1 MGRSDDKDAADE
13 SAEAPLFSGE
23 GLLDTD
29 VLRTIKR
36 QGISRSCDVHM
47 TIEGAGFMPT
57 LAQSLSHLP
66 AVNVESPEDLERRS
80 TRSDFVVKSLLGRG
94 GMAEVHLAEQRSLS
108 REVAIKQLI
117 ERSSSAVGSLVREA
131 TITGQL
137 EHPNIV
143 PIHAFV
149 NDPEMGP
156 SVVMKRI
163 AGRPWEEVIADGAPL
178 ERHIEIA
185 MRVCDALSYAH
196 DRGVIHRDI
205 KPANVMVGK
214 YGEVYLVDW
223 GVARTKGDPPSTD
236 IIGTP
241 SYMSPEM
248 IRGAAEMR
256 SDIYLLGAS
265 MHHAITKEP
274 RHPGSSLYPVIA
286 AALESEPFDFG
297 PEVPEDLAFIVNKAC
312 ASDPMERFASP
323 AELKDALRQCAEH
336 RAALEI
342 ADAAQARLSQL
353 EDLVAGDNR
362 EEQYAETQALF
373 SETRFGFEMAL
384 QTFPDSP
391 RIVAERERALQLM
404 TEYEIEM
411 EHPNA
416 ANALLDRLSDPPPS
430 LREQVE
436 ALQKARRRDRET
448 LEQVARDRDF
458 SVGAKQRW
466 SLYAGLG
473 LLILAI
479 AIVTAVIRAR
489 TSQALSVGRVT
500 IIGALLFVATAG
512 FALYQRKQEWNLVTK
527 RLFQVLLGTLG
538 TMELNRLLA
547 YINGGSA
554 EHVLVTD
561 SFICVFGTLALAV
574 YHRAG
579 IYLSAASIVIAIV
592 SGFRP
597 DLADELFLILAAL
610 VPMTFVLTE
619 RAVTRS
625 VK

>member
-1 MGRSDDKDAADE
+1 M
-13 SAEAPLFSGE
+13 SGE
-23 GLLDTD
+23 SGSALLDAE

-36 QGISRSCDVHM
+36 QGISRSCNVQM
-47 TIEGAGFMPT
+47 TIEGVGTLPT
-57 LAQSLSHLP
+57 IAQSLSHLP
-66 AVNVESPEDLERRS
+66 AVNVESPVDKTPRVTQEAVRARQ
-80 TRSDFVVKSLLGRG
+80 SDFVVKSLLGRG
-94 GMAEVHLAEQRSLS
+94 GMAEVHLADQRSLS

-117 ERSSSAVGSLVREA
+117 EQSTSAVGSLVREA

-137 EHPNIV
+137 EHPNVV

-163 AGRPWEEVIADGAPL
+163 AGRPWEEVIEADAPL

-185 MRVCDALSYAH
+185 MSVCDALSYAH
-196 DRGVIHRDI
+196 DRGVLHRDI
-205 KPANVMVGK
+205 KPANVMVGD

-223 GVARTKGDPPSTD
+223 GVALTKEDPPSTD
-236 IIGTP
+236 IVGTP

-248 IRGAAEMR
+248 VRGAPEMR

-265 MHHAITKEP
+265 IHQAITKQA
-274 RHPGSSLYPVIA
+274 RHPGTSLYPVIA
-286 AALESEPFDFG
+286 SALESAPYAFAD
-297 PEVPEDLAFIVNKAC
+297 EVPEDLAHIVNKAC
-312 ASDPMERFASP
+312 AAEVSDRFESA
-323 AELKDALRQCAEH
+323 AEFKHALRQCAEH

-342 ADAAQARLSQL
+342 ADAALERLRQL
-353 EDLVAGDNR
+353 EGMVAEQRAADGKSED
-362 EEQYAETQALF
+362 EQYAETQALF

-411 EHPNA
+411 AHPNA
-416 ANALLDRLSDPPPS
+416 ANALLDRLSDPPPA
-430 LREQVE
+430 LRDQVD
-436 ALQKARRRDRET
+436 ALQKARKRDRET

-473 LLILAI
+473 ILLLCV
-479 AIVTAVIRAR
+479 AIVTSVIRAR
-489 TSQALSVGRVT
+489 TAQALSVGRVT
-500 IIGALLFVATAG
+500 VIGALLFLTTAG

-527 RLFQVLLGTLG
+527 RLFQILLGTIG

-547 YINGGSA
+547 YINGGDA
-554 EHVLVTD
+554 ERVLTTD

-579 IYLSAASIVIAIV
+579 IYLSAAAIAIAIV

-597 DLADELFLILAAL
+597 DLADELFLILAAM
-610 VPMTFVLTE
+610 VPMTIVLTE
-619 RAVTRS
+619 RATTKPS
-625 VK
+625 